1 MTLSKVSESN
11 NYLVLQMSPPWE
23 MSADSFFDF
32 CQLNSHLRIERTAT
46 GKLVIMSLVGSET
59 GNRNFKLIQQL
70 ANWTDRDG
78 SGIGFDSSAGFIL
91 PNSAT
96 RSLDASWIRLTRW
109 NSLSAEQKTKFA
121 PICPD
126 FVVELTSDP
135 AEASSA
141 KERAS
146 LRSPSDSLE
155 VLQDKMQEYIDNGAS
170 LGWLIARTTHQVYIY
185 TPDSEIKCLDNP
197 QTISGEP
204 ILLDFTLDLAKI
216 W

>member
-1 MTLSKVSESN
+1 MTLSKIFDSN
-11 NYLVLQMSPPWE
+11 DHLVLQISPVWE

-46 GKLVIMSLVGSET
+46 GKLIIMSPAGSET

-78 SGIGFDSSAGFIL
+78 SGIGFDSSAGFAL
-91 PNSAT
+91 PNGST
-96 RSLDASWIRLTRW
+96 RSPDASWIKLTKW
-109 NSLSAEQKTKFA
+109 NSLSAQQKTKFA

-126 FVVELTSDP
+126 FVVEL
-135 AEASSA
+135 
-141 KERAS
+141 
-146 LRSPSDSLE
+146 RSPSDNLKM
-155 VLQDKMQEYIDNGAS
+155 LQDKMQEYIDNGVS
-170 LGWLIARTTHQVYIY
+170 LGWLIDRTTRQVYVY
-185 TPDSEIKCLDNP
+185 TPDSEVKSLDNP

-204 ILLDFTLDLAKI
+204 ILSGFVLDLAKI

>member
-1 MTLSKVSESN
+1 MTLSKISDSN
-11 NYLVLQMSPPWE
+11 DHLVLQISPVWE

-46 GKLVIMSLVGSET
+46 GKLIIMSPAGSET

-78 SGIGFDSSAGFIL
+78 SGIGFDSSAGFAL
-91 PNSAT
+91 PNGST
-96 RSLDASWIRLTRW
+96 RSPDASWIKLTKW
-109 NSLSAEQKTKFA
+109 NNLSAQQKTKFA

-126 FVVELTSDP
+126 FVVEL
-135 AEASSA
+135 
-141 KERAS
+141 
-146 LRSPSDSLE
+146 RSPSDNLKM
-155 VLQDKMQEYIDNGAS
+155 LQDKMQEYINNGVS
-170 LGWLIARTTHQVYIY
+170 LGWLIDRTTRQVHIY
-185 TPDSEIKCLDNP
+185 TPNSEVNSLDNP

-204 ILLDFTLDLAKI
+204 ILSGFVLDLAKI

>member
-1 MTLSKVSESN
+1 MTLSKVSDSD
-11 NYLVLQMSPPWE
+11 NYLVLQMSPVWE

-46 GKLVIMSLVGSET
+46 GKLVIMAPAGSET

-70 ANWTDRDG
+70 ANWTDQDG

-91 PNSAT
+91 PNGAT
-96 RSLDASWIRLTRW
+96 RSPDASWITLTRW

-126 FVVELTSDP
+126 FVVEL
-135 AEASSA
+135 
-141 KERAS
+141 
-146 LRSPSDSLE
+146 RSPSDSLKL
-155 VLQDKMQEYIDNGAS
+155 LQDKMQEYIDNGAS
-170 LGWLIARTTHQVYIY
+170 LGWLIDRTTRQVFIY
-185 TPDSEIKCLDNP
+185 TLDNKVKTLDNP
-197 QTISGEP
+197 QTISGDP
-204 ILLDFTLDLAKI
+204 VLSGFVLNLANI